1 MRNKKQYI
9 CSSSKK
15 KITKMIGR
23 IRRSFWELDKR
34 SLKRFYIKQ
43 DVVQE
48 KRGREIGSMLGS
60 DLGGHESVRS

>member
-1 MRNKKQYI
+1 MKKEVEKFGGE
-9 CSSSKK
+9 KK
-15 KITKMIGR
+15 VRTFASAFEKIWI
-23 IRRSFWELDKR
+23 FLDKR